1 MSSLTSVTYWSKL
14 LGICCVAAFMQL
26 ELDSVGI
33 DKSKR
38 RSTADDVVDLQH
50 GQQLLSCV
58 FYAGGMKFTLE

>member
-1 MSSLTSVTYWSKL
+1 
-14 LGICCVAAFMQL
+14 MQL

-50 GQQLLSCV
+50 GQQLLSYV